1 MKPEIL
7 LAAALSLATPLL
19 ADVRHSNASG
29 VGTWWHWMNG
39 HVTREGIAKDLEAMK
54 LAGLT
59 SATIFNAHRPFG
71 SQFTAF
77 SQVAKENVREID
89 ESSMPTVKFASKEW
103 FDLFR
108 FALDEAERLGI
119 TIGAANCDGWS
130 ESGGPWITPEL
141 SMKELVWEEI
151 GGDVKPEIRCD
162 FYREI
167 AVVEANGKKFR
178 FGYTT
183 NGKKNHPA
191 SPEGNG
197 LECDKMDA
205 AALEWHFRHY
215 PKWLLDAAGRHA
227 GKTFR
232 YFLVDSWECGYQTWT
247 EKFPEEFRKR
257 RGYDPI
263 PWLPALAGETVGS
276 PEDSE
281 AFRHDFRLTCS
292 DLIIDNYFKRLAE
305 LCHENGMEL
314 WSEGIYGWDNLPAVD
329 VLKTYK
335 YCDVP
340 MTEFWAK
347 ISAHTYPFKMSYA
360 EPIKHFSP
368 QHAAALYG
376 KPVVAGE
383 AYTGYGLYSDAP
395 FDLKPYGDRAFA
407 HGISRMIL
415 HSYVHQ
421 PTDAAPG
428 LTLGIYGQAF
438 NRLNPWY
445 NFSDS
450 FWQYHERIQ
459 KALQGGVKCADLLVY
474 IEDKLPAFEMKDDE
488 IARLIPHGASFQ
500 YINQDVLLSGRVRV
514 DPGSRRIMLDDD
526 KSYGALVVRHDAL
539 DLATMEKLGE
549 LAKDGAHVCGV
560 RPTRTLR
567 LSNREA
573 ETARLRE
580 ISDAIWGG
588 EAFRSVNGVAFA
600 TDMSFGSDGDV
611 ETVFA
616 RHVRKGGRDI
626 YFIASAF
633 DFAERW
639 LRVKFGFPEHAT
651 GPHATTAVVLDPVDG
666 RRYALHVPVTS
677 ALHSDGWCM
686 LKIRPRQS
694 LLVIFG
700 EDATGL
706 PSYQDEVV
714 NPKIAARREYDGAEG
729 TITFESDSDIASMPI
744 GKFRSLTE
752 EKDPDVKYYS
762 GVLRYDFTLDA
773 PTEGARLL
781 LSIPSF
787 GATAEVTVN
796 GKKVGTM
803 WDPYAPLDITEAA
816 KEDGRRT
823 SKLRFSV
830 RVANPWRNRLI
841 GDLFQDRGA
850 KAAFT
855 TSPGIDKYDMK
866 PHISKKAELIPTGIS
881 RPISLTAVGQ
891 DLQALIDAA
900 APGSAIEV
908 PPGTYRQKV
917 VVPREKKGLR
927 LLGGGK
933 AVVTWDD
940 YAGKKGADGTDL
952 GTFRSYTLKVEADD
966 VELDGL
972 TIVNTAS
979 DENVSAGGRGVGQ
992 AVALHVDGDRIAV
1005 RNCTIRS
1012 YQDTLYTTQSVTK
1025 WDAKPT
1031 YARSCRQYFEN
1042 CRIEGSVDFVFGQ
1055 STALFENCD
1064 LVLRISGVVTA
1075 AATPAG
1081 QPFGYVFHKCRVS
1094 APNDQKS
1101 ILGRPWREYA
1111 QTVFLECEIGDCIK
1125 PVGWTTWRPGDGRD
1139 KTAYYAE
1146 FDCTGTGADRSE
1158 RRAWTHG
1165 STADRD
1171 AYFSSRGCT
1180 DVPFGML
1187 RGSDGWSPA
1196 RIFHAH

>member
-1 MKPEIL
+1 MDDRKTGPYRRVVLCLGSNIEPRAEYLDRAQAALCALPSTEFAAASETEETEPVGVPPEFADRKFLNRILVVRTALPPREFSDRMHAIEDGLGRVRGSVRNVPRTIDVDMIDYEGVVSDDPALTLPHPRAAERAFVSGPLRRLGIALTSMKTARMTIA
-7 LAAALSLATPLL
+7 AAALMLAATLPAG
-19 ADVRHSNASG
+19 ADPAPTSS

-39 HVTREGIAKDLEAMK
+39 HVTREGIAKDLEAMRR
-54 LAGLT
+54 AGVRN
-59 SATIFNAHRPFG
+59 ATIFNAHRPFG

-77 SQVAKENVREID
+77 AQVAKENVREID
-89 ESSMPTVKFASKEW
+89 EKSMPTVRFASKEW

-151 GGDVKPEIRCD
+151 GGAVKPEIRYD

-167 AVVEANGKKFR
+167 AIVEANGKKFR

-205 AALEWHFRHY
+205 AALDWHFRHY

-232 YFLVDSWECGYQTWT
+232 YFLVDSWECGYQTWS

-292 DLIIDNYFKRLAE
+292 DLIIDNYFRRLAE

-347 ISAHTYPFKMSYA
+347 VAAHTYPFKMSYV

-368 QHAAALYG
+368 QHAAVLYG

-383 AYTGYGLYSDAP
+383 SYTGYGLYSDAP

-407 HGISRMIL
+407 HGISRMVL

-459 KALQGGVKCADLLVY
+459 EALQGGVKCADLLVY
-474 IEDKLPAFEMKDDE
+474 IGDKLPAFEMKDDE
-488 IARLIPHGASFQ
+488 IARLIPHGRTFQ
-500 YINQDVLLSGRVRV
+500 YINKDVLLSGRIAV
-514 DPGSRRIMLDDD
+514 D
-526 KSYGALVVRHDAL
+526 KSGCIALDGDKRYMGIVVRHDAL
-539 DLATMEKLGE
+539 DLDTIEKLDE
-549 LAKDGAHVCGV
+549 LAKCGV
-560 RPTRTLR
+560 EVSGVKPVRTLR
-567 LSNREA
+567 LKNRVE
-573 ETARLRE
+573 ETAKLKE
-580 ISDAIWGG
+580 ISDRIWGTG
-588 EAFRSVNGVAFA
+588 AFMPLMRDWHDF
-600 TDMSFGSDGDV
+600 TFLSDGDI

-616 RHVRKGGRDI
+616 RHVRKGEKDI

-633 DFAERW
+633 DFAERT
-639 LRVKFGFPEHAT
+639 LKVSFRNRVSGSDN
-651 GPHATTAVVLDPVDG
+651 AVVLDPVDG
-666 RRYALHVPVTS
+666 RRYSIRGSESSMPFGNMFSFRL
-677 ALHSDGWCM
+677 
-686 LKIRPRQS
+686 RPRQS

-700 EDATGL
+700 EDTEGL
-706 PSYQDEVV
+706 PSYEDEVV
-714 NPKIAARREYDGAEG
+714 NPNVVARREYDGAEG
-729 TITFESDSDIASMPI
+729 TITFESDPDIAPMPI

-752 EKDPDVKYYS
+752 EKNPDMKYYC

-773 PTEGARLL
+773 PMEGARLL

-816 KEDGRRT
+816 KEDGRRA

-850 KAAFT
+850 KSAFT

-881 RPISLTAVGQ
+881 RPISLTAV
-891 DLQALIDAA
+891 
-900 APGSAIEV
+900 APG
-908 PPGTYRQKV
+908 R
-917 VVPREKKGLR
+917 
-927 LLGGGK
+927 
-933 AVVTWDD
+933 
-940 YAGKKGADGTDL
+940 
-952 GTFRSYTLKVEADD
+952 
-966 VELDGL
+966 
-972 TIVNTAS
+972 
-979 DENVSAGGRGVGQ
+979 
-992 AVALHVDGDRIAV
+992 
-1005 RNCTIRS
+1005 
-1012 YQDTLYTTQSVTK
+1012 
-1025 WDAKPT
+1025 
-1031 YARSCRQYFEN
+1031 
-1042 CRIEGSVDFVFGQ
+1042 
-1055 STALFENCD
+1055 
-1064 LVLRISGVVTA
+1064 
-1075 AATPAG
+1075 
-1081 QPFGYVFHKCRVS
+1081 
-1094 APNDQKS
+1094 
-1101 ILGRPWREYA
+1101 
-1111 QTVFLECEIGDCIK
+1111 
-1125 PVGWTTWRPGDGRD
+1125 
-1139 KTAYYAE
+1139 
-1146 FDCTGTGADRSE
+1146 
-1158 RRAWTHG
+1158 
-1165 STADRD
+1165 
-1171 AYFSSRGCT
+1171 
-1180 DVPFGML
+1180 
-1187 RGSDGWSPA
+1187 
-1196 RIFHAH
+1196 

>member
-1 MKPEIL
+1 MNDISFAA
-7 LAAALSLATPLL
+7 AAALCVRRTLRIFVALATAVL
-19 ADVRHSNASG
+19 AIAAPAVDNAQRPCTSG

-39 HVTREGIAKDLEAMK
+39 HITREGITKDLEAMK
-54 LAGLT
+54 RAGIDN
-59 SATIFNAHRPFG
+59 ATIFNAFRPFG
-71 SQFTAF
+71 SQFNMK
-77 SQVAKENVREID
+77 QVAPENVRDID
-89 ESSMPTVKFASKEW
+89 EASMPSVKFISKEW

-151 GGDVKPEIRCD
+151 GGAVKPEIRYD

-205 AALEWHFRHY
+205 SALEWHFKHY

-263 PWLPALAGETVGS
+263 PWLPALAGEIVGS

-329 VLKTYK
+329 VLRTYK

-347 ISAHTYPFKMSYA
+347 VAAHTYPFKMSYV

-368 QHAAALYG
+368 QHAAVLYG

-383 AYTGYGLYSDAP
+383 SYTGYGLYSDAP

-474 IEDKLPAFEMKDDE
+474 IGDKLPAFEMKDDE
-488 IARLIPHGASFQ
+488 IARLIPHGRTFQ
-500 YINQDVLLSGRVRV
+500 YINKDVLLSGRITV
-514 DPGSRRIMLDDD
+514 DKSGRIVLDGD
-526 KSYGALVVRHDAL
+526 KSYMGIVVRHDAL
-539 DLATMEKLGE
+539 DLDTIEKLDE
-549 LAKDGAHVCGV
+549 LAKSGV
-560 RPTRTLR
+560 EVSGVKPVRTLR
-567 LSNREA
+567 LTNRAE
-573 ETARLRE
+573 ETAKLKE
-580 ISDAIWGG
+580 ISDRIWGTG
-588 EAFRSVNGVAFA
+588 AFMPLMRGWHDFAFL
-600 TDMSFGSDGDV
+600 SDGDV
-611 ETVFA
+611 ETVFS
-616 RHVRKGGRDI
+616 RHVRKGEKDI

-633 DFAERW
+633 DFAERT
-639 LRVKFGFPEHAT
+639 LKVSFRNRVSGADK
-651 GPHATTAVVLDPVDG
+651 AVVLDPVDG
-666 RRYALHVPVTS
+666 RRYSIRGSESSMPFGNVFSFRL
-677 ALHSDGWCM
+677 
-686 LKIRPRQS
+686 RPRQS

-700 EDATGL
+700 EDAEGL
-706 PSYQDEVV
+706 PSYEDEVM
-714 NPKIAARREYDGAEG
+714 NPKIVARREYEGAEG
-729 TITFESDSDIASMPI
+729 TITFESDPDIAPMPI

-752 EKDPDVKYYS
+752 EKNPDVKYYC

-787 GATAEVTVN
+787 GATTEVTVN

-803 WDPYAPLDITEAA
+803 WNPYAPLDITEAA
-816 KEDGRRT
+816 TEEGSRVG
-823 SKLRFSV
+823 KLRFSM
-830 RVANPWRNRLI
+830 RVTNPWRNRLI
-841 GDLFQDRGA
+841 GDLSQDRGA

-866 PHISKKAELIPTGIS
+866 PHISKKADLIPTGIS
-881 RPISLTAVGQ
+881 RPISLVAVG
-891 DLQALIDAA
+891 
-900 APGSAIEV
+900 
-908 PPGTYRQKV
+908 
-917 VVPREKKGLR
+917 
-927 LLGGGK
+927 
-933 AVVTWDD
+933 
-940 YAGKKGADGTDL
+940 
-952 GTFRSYTLKVEADD
+952 RSD
-966 VELDGL
+966 
-972 TIVNTAS
+972 S
-979 DENVSAGGRGVGQ
+979 
-992 AVALHVDGDRIAV
+992 
-1005 RNCTIRS
+1005 
-1012 YQDTLYTTQSVTK
+1012 
-1025 WDAKPT
+1025 
-1031 YARSCRQYFEN
+1031 
-1042 CRIEGSVDFVFGQ
+1042 
-1055 STALFENCD
+1055 
-1064 LVLRISGVVTA
+1064 
-1075 AATPAG
+1075 
-1081 QPFGYVFHKCRVS
+1081 
-1094 APNDQKS
+1094 
-1101 ILGRPWREYA
+1101 
-1111 QTVFLECEIGDCIK
+1111 
-1125 PVGWTTWRPGDGRD
+1125 
-1139 KTAYYAE
+1139 
-1146 FDCTGTGADRSE
+1146 
-1158 RRAWTHG
+1158 
-1165 STADRD
+1165 
-1171 AYFSSRGCT
+1171 
-1180 DVPFGML
+1180 
-1187 RGSDGWSPA
+1187 
-1196 RIFHAH
+1196 

>member
-1 MKPEIL
+1 MTQLFEVDDLHVRYGSFEAVKGVSFTLGEGEIL
-7 LAAALSLATPLL
+7 GIVGESGSGKSTIAKTLMGIERASSGSIVRRAKSVQMVFQDAVGSLNPRMTVRQTLAEALKHGRGGADAGPSGRSTTPSGLLSLVGLSEAVLDQYPREMSGGQCQRVSIARALACEPQVLVADEPVSALDVSVQARILNLLRDLRRRLGLSILLIAHDLAVVRNVCDRICVMERGLFVDAGDAEDVFAHPTSEYTRRLLGAVPDVARELKERSALACWTFAAAAMVISVQALAGEPQ
-19 ADVRHSNASG
+19 VRTDG

-39 HVTREGIAKDLEAMK
+39 HITREGITKDLEAMK
-54 LAGLT
+54 RTGID
-59 SATIFNAHRPFG
+59 SATIFNAYRPFG
-71 SQFTAF
+71 SQFNMK
-77 SQVAKENVREID
+77 QVAPENVRDID
-89 ESSMPTVKFASKEW
+89 EASMPTVRFASKEW
-103 FDLFR
+103 FDLFQ

-151 GGDVKPEIRCD
+151 GGAAKPEIRYD

-205 AALEWHFRHY
+205 AALEWHFKHY

-292 DLIIDNYFKRLAE
+292 DLIIDNYFRRLAE
-305 LCHENGMEL
+305 LCHENGMQL

-347 ISAHTYPFKMSYA
+347 VAAHTYPFKMSYV

-368 QHAAALYG
+368 QHAAVLYG

-383 AYTGYGLYSDAP
+383 SYTGYGLYSDAP

-450 FWQYHERIQ
+450 FWRYHERIQ
-459 KALQGGVKCADLLVY
+459 EALQGGVKVADLLVY
-474 IEDKLPAFEMKDDE
+474 IGDKLPAFEMKDDE
-488 IARLIPHGASFQ
+488 IARLIPHGRTFQ
-500 YINQDVLLSGRVRV
+500 YINKDVLLSGRVTV
-514 DPGSRRIMLDDD
+514 DKMGRIVLDGD
-526 KSYGALVVRHDAL
+526 KSYMGIVVRHDAL
-539 DLATMEKLGE
+539 DLDTIEKLDE
-549 LAKDGAHVCGV
+549 LAKSGV
-560 RPTRTLR
+560 EVSGVKPVRTLR
-567 LSNREA
+567 LKNRVE
-573 ETARLRE
+573 ETAKLKE
-580 ISDAIWGG
+580 ISDRIWGTG
-588 EAFRSVNGVAFA
+588 AFMPLMRGWHDFAFL
-600 TDMSFGSDGDV
+600 SDGDV
-611 ETVFA
+611 ETVFS
-616 RHVRKGGRDI
+616 RHVRKGEKDI

-633 DFAERW
+633 DFAERT
-639 LRVKFGFPEHAT
+639 LRVSFRNRVSGADK
-651 GPHATTAVVLDPVDG
+651 AVVLDPVDG
-666 RRYALHVPVTS
+666 RRYSIRGSESSMPFGNMFSFRL
-677 ALHSDGWCM
+677 
-686 LKIRPRQS
+686 RPRQS

-700 EDATGL
+700 EETEGL
-706 PSYQDEVV
+706 PSYEDEVM
-714 NPKIAARREYDGAEG
+714 NPKVVARREYEGAEG
-729 TITFESDSDIASMPI
+729 TVTFESDPDIASMPI
-744 GKFRSLTE
+744 GKFRSLAE
-752 EKDPDVKYYS
+752 EKDPDVKYYC

-787 GATAEVTVN
+787 GATAEVTVD
-796 GKKVGTM
+796 GKKAGTM

-816 KEDGRRT
+816 TEGGRRA

-830 RVANPWRNRLI
+830 RVTNPWRNRLI
-841 GDLFQDRGA
+841 GDLFQDRGE
-850 KAAFT
+850 KASFT

-866 PHISKKAELIPTGIS
+866 PHISKKADLIPTGIS
-881 RPISLTAVGQ
+881 RAISLTA
-891 DLQALIDAA
+891 
-900 APGSAIEV
+900 
-908 PPGTYRQKV
+908 
-917 VVPREKKGLR
+917 KK
-927 LLGGGK
+927 
-933 AVVTWDD
+933 
-940 YAGKKGADGTDL
+940 
-952 GTFRSYTLKVEADD
+952 
-966 VELDGL
+966 
-972 TIVNTAS
+972 
-979 DENVSAGGRGVGQ
+979 
-992 AVALHVDGDRIAV
+992 
-1005 RNCTIRS
+1005 
-1012 YQDTLYTTQSVTK
+1012 
-1025 WDAKPT
+1025 
-1031 YARSCRQYFEN
+1031 
-1042 CRIEGSVDFVFGQ
+1042 
-1055 STALFENCD
+1055 
-1064 LVLRISGVVTA
+1064 
-1075 AATPAG
+1075 
-1081 QPFGYVFHKCRVS
+1081 
-1094 APNDQKS
+1094 
-1101 ILGRPWREYA
+1101 
-1111 QTVFLECEIGDCIK
+1111 
-1125 PVGWTTWRPGDGRD
+1125 
-1139 KTAYYAE
+1139 
-1146 FDCTGTGADRSE
+1146 
-1158 RRAWTHG
+1158 
-1165 STADRD
+1165 
-1171 AYFSSRGCT
+1171 
-1180 DVPFGML
+1180 
-1187 RGSDGWSPA
+1187 
-1196 RIFHAH
+1196 

>member
-19 ADVRHSNASG
+19 AAVRHSNASG

-54 LAGLT
+54 LAGIT

-77 SQVAKENVREID
+77 AQVAKENVRDID
-89 ESSMPTVKFASKEW
+89 ESVMPAVKFASKEW

-108 FALDEAERLGI
+108 FALNEAERLGI

-151 GGDVKPEIRCD
+151 GGTVKPEIRYD

-191 SPEGNG
+191 SPEGCG
-197 LECDKMDA
+197 LECDKMDP
-205 AALEWHFRHY
+205 AALEWHFKHY

-247 EKFPEEFRKR
+247 EKFPEEFKKR

-263 PWLPALAGETVGS
+263 PWLPALAGENVGS

-347 ISAHTYPFKMSYA
+347 ISAHTYPFKMSYV

-407 HGISRMIL
+407 HGISRMVL

-474 IEDKLPAFEMKDDE
+474 IGDKLPAFEMKDDE
-488 IARLIPHGASFQ
+488 IARLIPHGRTFQ
-500 YINQDVLLSGRVRV
+500 YINKDVLLSGRITV
-514 DPGSRRIMLDDD
+514 DKSGRIVLDGD
-526 KSYGALVVRHDAL
+526 KSYMGIVVRHDAL
-539 DLATMEKLGE
+539 DLDTIEKLDE
-549 LAKDGAHVCGV
+549 LAKSGV
-560 RPTRTLR
+560 EVSGVKPVRTLR
-567 LSNREA
+567 LTNRAE
-573 ETARLRE
+573 ETAKLKG
-580 ISDAIWGG
+580 ISDRIWGTG
-588 EAFRSVNGVAFA
+588 AFMPLMRGWHDFAFL
-600 TDMSFGSDGDV
+600 SDGDI

-616 RHVRKGGRDI
+616 RHVRKGEKDI

-633 DFAERW
+633 DFAERT
-639 LRVKFGFPEHAT
+639 LKVSFRNRVSGSDN
-651 GPHATTAVVLDPVDG
+651 AVVLDPVDG
-666 RRYALHVPVTS
+666 RRYSIRGAESTMPFGNMFSLR
-677 ALHSDGWCM
+677 L
-686 LKIRPRQS
+686 RPRQS

-714 NPKIAARREYDGAEG
+714 NPKIAARREYNGAEG
-729 TITFESDSDIASMPI
+729 TITFESDPGIGPMPI

-752 EKDPDVKYYS
+752 EKNPDVKYYC

-841 GDLFQDRGA
+841 GDLFQDRGG

-1075 AATPAG
+1075 AATPEG

-1094 APNDQKS
+1094 APNGQKS

-1158 RRAWTHG
+1158 RPAWTHG